1 VPGTA
6 VVRADDAGARKN
18 PYWAELFRACVL
30 SSAASCCK
38 FELAELL
45 QIRVGH
51 QAVGVFV
58 PAIDGFA
65 QILQRVI
72 GVVGSQL
79 SRQNTLSLTN

>member
-1 VPGTA
+1 M
-6 VVRADDAGARKN
+6 VRADDAGAREN

-30 SSAASCCK
+30 SSATSCWK
-38 FELAELL
+38 FGLGVELL

-51 QAVGVFV
+51 QAVGIFV
-58 PAIDGFA
+58 PAIDGFT